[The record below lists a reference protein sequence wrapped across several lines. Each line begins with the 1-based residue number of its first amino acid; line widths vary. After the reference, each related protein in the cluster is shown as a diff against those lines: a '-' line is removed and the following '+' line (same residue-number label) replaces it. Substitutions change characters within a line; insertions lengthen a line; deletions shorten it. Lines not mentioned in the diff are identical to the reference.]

1 MRGSANW
8 LGFTFG
14 LLPLVQRVSLLAF
27 TSYENT
33 SPAERAEL
41 MWNATSLDLGRHS
54 RPPITPLTS
63 GGRGS
68 SFHVARSMKRS
79 TSAPFSFVVEG
90 MRLGSEEISV
100 SSTS

>member
-8 LGFTFG
+8 LVFTFG

-68 SFHVARSMKRS
+68 PFHLAGTMKRS
-79 TSAPFSFVVEG
+79 PAAPFLLVVKAR
-90 MRLGSEEISV
+90 RLAGKEIS
-100 SSTS
+100 